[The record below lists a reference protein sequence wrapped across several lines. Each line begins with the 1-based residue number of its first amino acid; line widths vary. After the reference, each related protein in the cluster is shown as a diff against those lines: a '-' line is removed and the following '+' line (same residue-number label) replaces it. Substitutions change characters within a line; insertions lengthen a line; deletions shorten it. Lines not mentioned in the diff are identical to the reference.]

1 MTDNKSIV
9 KPYNSGDASKKE
21 EVAEMFDNISKRYDF
36 LNHFLSLG
44 IDKLWRRKAVRQLKD
59 LRPKRILDLATGT
72 GDFAIAALKLNPDEV
87 VGVDISQGMLD
98 MGIQKMKKRGHDK
111 IVKMQLADSEKLPF
125 EDASFDALTVGF
137 GVRNYE
143 NLEKGL
149 SDMLRILRPGG
160 KAVILEFSK
169 PKKFPIKQVFG
180 FYSKRVIQFL
190 GKLISKDKRAY
201 AYLPES
207 VEAFPEGTD
216 FETIMTKL
224 GYKEVNSILLS
235 GGIATIYMG
244 LK

>member
-125 EDASFDALTVGF
+125 EDASFDALTVGL

-149 SDMLRILRPGG
+149 SDMLRILIPGG

-180 FYSKRVIQFL
+180 FYSKRVIPFL

>member
-180 FYSKRVIQFL
+180 FYSKRVIPFL

-224 GYKEVNSILLS
+224 GYEEVNSILLS

>member
-160 KAVILEFSK
+160 KAVILDFSK

-180 FYSKRVIQFL
+180 FYSKRVIPFL